1 MHDSVPFSQNLTFSE
16 GGDLIGNYQSF
27 VRNVSVFGTLLP
39 GVAYDDLTDPLV
51 IYDQELTE
59 GLDGP
64 EDNQAKPIFM
74 G

>member
-1 MHDSVPFSQNLTFSE
+1 MRRFSAFFSESDFSE

-27 VRNVSVFGTLLP
+27 VRNVLSFRPVYK
-39 GVAYDDLTDPLV
+39 VAYDDLTDPLV

-64 EDNQAKPIFM
+64 RR
-74 G
+74 